1 MAVLQVFKF
10 FLNLKNGIIKYL
22 IALSAF
28 IAGVLPS
35 IFSALK
41 IEAKIEALDN
51 AASKYKIMQGRFR
64 RLRTI
69 SLYNNTFQE
78 EFNKAIEDIEELKSV
93 GLTAPERYFIKAQ
106 KKIKKGD
113 YSYTVDEKNA

>member
-1 MAVLQVFKF
+1 MTNPSTLIV
-10 FLNLKNGIIKYL
+10 KYL

-41 IEAKIEALDN
+41 IEAKIEILDN

-69 SLYNNTFQE
+69 TIYNDSFE
-78 EFNKAIEDIEELKSV
+78 EDFNKAIENLEELKSV
-93 GLTAPERYFIKAQ
+93 SLTAPERYFIKAQ

-113 YSYTVDEKNA
+113 YNFTADEKNV